1 MNTKVSLDQTNI
13 FDAATDQIL
22 NFARD
27 AAGLTFESG
36 AGRDYIISQI
46 FEALEWDAYKPEDD
60 ATHVVINLP
69 LTKDEKHPYT
79 GGLNGN
85 MFAIKGGEDVEVPI
99 GYYNT
104 MVESAK
110 NRFRIE
116 NVGQHGETQ
125 EGGPASRRIPLGALE
140 MRVVK
145 FLNKGV
151 KKVQAEV
158 KKKAKKAAIEKVK
171 KDFLDQGE

>member
-13 FDAATDQIL
+13 FDAATDQIIT
-22 NFARD
+22 FARE
-27 AAGLTFESG
+27 AAGLTFDTG
-36 AGRDYIISQI
+36 AGREYIISQI
-46 FEALEWDAYKPEDD
+46 YEALEWDAYAPEDD

-85 MFAIKGGEDVEVPI
+85 MFSIKRGEDVEVPI

-104 MVESAK
+104 MVESAT

-116 NVGQHGETQ
+116 SVGQLGETQ
-125 EGGPASRRIPLGALE
+125 EGGPASRRIPLGSLE
-140 MRVVK
+140 MRVIK
-145 FLNKGV
+145 FLNKGKVVESV
-151 KKVQAEV
+151 KKTV
-158 KKKAKKAAIEKVK
+158 KKTATKIKKEYI
-171 KDFLDQGE
+171 DQGE